1 MEALNQAA
9 PGGCSSGTLWR
20 TPAAPAQ
27 RPMPEQRQSGP
38 GIGSFV
44 VSATCA
50 VLMFL
55 LLVVAGMLELST
67 PGGLDEESAEAMLI
81 GMFMFLLM
89 GGLLVGLGLGIGGL
103 LQRERRKTFAILGT
117 VLAAGTLLLTIGI
130 LLLGMMLA

>member
-67 PGGLDEESAEAMLI
+67 PGPQMWPMASMARATLTKPAMLAPT
-81 GMFMFLLM
+81 
-89 GGLLVGLGLGIGGL
+89 
-103 LQRERRKTFAILGT
+103 E
-117 VLAAGTLLLTIGI
+117 
-130 LLLGMMLA
+130 